1 MGLVEELRALQNAVA
16 GARPSTAEAKTAA
29 DLLARATAL
38 LDTVRTDEGGQLSG
52 RLVDVPGRAQALIP
66 ALHYDRHEPDHVSGT
81 VTFGRFYLGGGGAV
95 HGGGLPLLF
104 DEILGRLAGNGGR
117 ARSRTAYLHVN
128 FRKITPLDRELRF
141 TGSVDRTEGRKL
153 FLSGTLTD
161 GADVLADA
169 DGLFVYLRPGQ
180 P

>member
-1 MGLVEELRALQNAVA
+1 VRLVDELRALQNALT
-16 GARPSTAEAKTAA
+16 GARPSAVDSKAAA

-38 LDTVRTDEGGQLSG
+38 LDAARTDEGGQLAG

-66 ALHYDRHEPDHVSGT
+66 ALHYDRHEDDFVSGT
-81 VTFGRFYLGGGGAV
+81 VTYGRFYLGGGGAV

-117 ARSRTAYLHVN
+117 QRSRTAYLHVN
-128 FRKITPLDRELRF
+128 FRRITPLERELRF
-141 TGSVDRTEGRKL
+141 TGSVDKVEGRKL

-161 GADVLADA
+161 GEDLLADA